1 MLLIAI
7 LPICAVSCIDNVPT
21 VEPLP
26 RDAVSFEYFIDQNTE
41 SKYYLDY
48 YVDSD
53 ITFKNTSPESTQ
65 GEPTWDFGDGHIQ
78 TGEKNITTVKEQA

>member
-1 MLLIAI
+1 MKRDFLKMLLIAI
-7 LPICAVSCIDNVPT
+7 LPIFAVSCIDNVPK
-21 VEPLP
+21 VEVLP

-53 ITFKNTSPESTQ
+53 ITLIYSRRAYMGFRRWSYPNR
-65 GEPTWDFGDGHIQ
+65 
-78 TGEKNITTVKEQA
+78 